1 MEALLLCWKGNP
13 ELAPPTRKHR
23 WCHQVD
29 RDALSLRQPPPP
41 KVLSS
46 RVPRKG
52 HFSSCACLCCINNQ
66 LTKTLV

>member
-41 KVLSS
+41 QGSLQPGTAERPLLLL
-46 RVPRKG
+46 RVPLLYK
-52 HFSSCACLCCINNQ
+52 
-66 LTKTLV
+66 